1 MGESCIMIES
11 INDKQLN
18 FLDLTDEEKE
28 KRGILGRL
36 YGPCAD
42 LIKDTRNGRKYS
54 EELWE
59 KVFSNPLV
67 KEMIENGG
75 IPGELD
81 HPADRLETDSQKIAI
96 VMPEAPKKDKNG
108 KLIAYFD
115 IINTPCGKIA
125 YALAKYGFKLGISSR
140 GDGETFE
147 DYSGHESVDPDSYDF
162 KCFDLVLLPAV
173 KEARLNLITE
183 GVNQEHGAFKK
194 YLTEALEDAT
204 IEDKQIMQK
213 TLSDLNIDY
222 STIKSDNK
230 GVEAQNSAADDVG
243 AELYE
248 SLQESL
254 KKNKALEEQLRDLQE
269 KLSVCNAKETK
280 REEEIQRYK
289 QTVVTLGTSSRAAEA
304 LKTKVKTLMEQLQQ
318 KEAEL
323 IKSQKQLG
331 EISQYKER
339 HESASK
345 LLKESLENK
354 DSKIKIL
361 NEKYLNEKKTLEKQ
375 IDSLKE
381 SLENLK
387 TDSAIKNK
395 EFADKLKKAKQLVE
409 KYKTT
414 AEKAINK
421 YIESKA
427 VVLGVSIN
435 EIKSRLTENYS
446 FEDIDRACEDLQR
459 YKINISKLPFDI
471 NGRQQSPRFR
481 VTESVEPLTKLKGFD
496 DEVDKQL
503 IDLAN
508 L

>member
-1 MGESCIMIES
+1 
-11 INDKQLN
+11 
-18 FLDLTDEEKE
+18 
-28 KRGILGRL
+28 
-36 YGPCAD
+36 
-42 LIKDTRNGRKYS
+42 
-54 EELWE
+54 
-59 KVFSNPLV
+59 
-67 KEMIENGG
+67 
-75 IPGELD
+75 
-81 HPADRLETDSQKIAI
+81 
-96 VMPEAPKKDKNG
+96 
-108 KLIAYFD
+108 
-115 IINTPCGKIA
+115 
-125 YALAKYGFKLGISSR
+125 
-140 GDGETFE
+140 
-147 DYSGHESVDPDSYDF
+147 
-162 KCFDLVLLPAV
+162 
-173 KEARLNLITE
+173 
-183 GVNQEHGAFKK
+183 
-194 YLTEALEDAT
+194 
-204 IEDKQIMQK
+204 
-213 TLSDLNIDY
+213 
-222 STIKSDNK
+222 
-230 GVEAQNSAADDVG
+230 
-243 AELYE
+243 
-248 SLQESL
+248 
-254 KKNKALEEQLRDLQE
+254 
-269 KLSVCNAKETK
+269 
-280 REEEIQRYK
+280 
-289 QTVVTLGTSSRAAEA
+289 
-304 LKTKVKTLMEQLQQ
+304 MEQLQQ